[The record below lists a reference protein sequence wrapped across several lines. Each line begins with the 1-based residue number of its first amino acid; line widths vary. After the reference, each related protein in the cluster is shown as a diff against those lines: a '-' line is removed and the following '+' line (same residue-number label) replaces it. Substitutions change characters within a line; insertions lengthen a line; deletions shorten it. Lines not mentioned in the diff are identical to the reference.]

1 MPGIVGN
8 GVTLE
13 GLRSEDFTFTWNI
26 SGTAGVSPPIGSPIS
41 QDITADNTV
50 KQVSDNSII
59 IGALMSYENR
69 VQEGITVAA
78 VAHKTVS
85 VFDYTG
91 AAPTRGNSV
100 LGSAV
105 ANKVK
110 LGAAGASP
118 GVLVVAVNTTAQTV
132 TVLIG

>member
-8 GVTLE
+8 GVSLQ

-26 SGTAGVSPPIGSPIS
+26 SGTGGVNPGVGVPLS
-41 QDITADNTV
+41 QDITADYTV
-50 KQVSDNSII
+50 KQVTDGSII
-59 IGALMSYENR
+59 IGTLMSYENR

-91 AAPTRGNSV
+91 TAPTRGNSI
-100 LGSAV
+100 LGSAT

-118 GVLVVAVNTTAQTV
+118 GVVVVAVDTVASTV
-132 TVLIG
+132 TVMIG